1 MTADPKIKVSQRATL
16 YPQAVTLKMSDEQL
30 KLIEQ
35 RAKHCRVR
43 PSVWMRSILMQA
55 AISASRDPGDGYLRI
70 REPDG
75 VTT

>member
-1 MTADPKIKVSQRATL
+1 MPRAIL
-16 YPQAVTLKMSDEQL
+16 YPAIASIKMSAEQL
-30 KLIEQ
+30 RLINQ
-35 RAKHCRVR
+35 RAKHCGVR

-55 AISASRDPGDGYLRI
+55 AKSASRETGDGYIRI